1 MGFGCVWSNLSVART
16 FPSFNALDRVPMF
29 MGVPLL
35 LWLVL
40 LLSAL
45 VLFLLGIWL
54 LGGLGMFL
62 PILLFPVALFL
73 KQLCATDD
81 QAMRIFGLEM
91 KFRLQRKFYKEFNNT
106 LTFLPSKYSYD
117 EKTLSENFR

>member
-1 MGFGCVWSNLSVART
+1 
-16 FPSFNALDRVPMF
+16 MF